1 MNINYKLSNSTLH
14 DEKSKAQKKTQTKT
28 KFKKK
33 TEITPSPPQKKNT
46 PHDNIS
52 LHDTRTPYN
61 DKNLLYN
68 NKRTPHNDKST
79 PNHDESCRMIT
90 LKGNELNKR
99 AMLS

>member
-1 MNINYKLSNSTLH
+1 MMK
-14 DEKSKAQKKTQTKT
+14 KSKAPKKQTNKN
-28 KFKKK
+28 KILKKNP
-33 TEITPSPPQKKNT
+33 EITPSPPPQKKNT

-99 AMLS
+99 AMFS